1 VTRAEGVEEVRGVED
16 LSWGGRASHL
26 RPAVHEPPGRL
37 GDERPRD
44 GVDVAAGRRDP
55 ALPRAAAHD
64 DVNDELLRR
73 AAVLVDSA
81 GSRCRGVPDVV

>member
-1 VTRAEGVEEVRGVED
+1 VQEVRGGED
-16 LSWGGRASHL
+16 LSRCGRAPHL
-26 RPAVHEPPGRL
+26 RAAVHEPPGRL

-44 GVDVAAGRRDP
+44 RVDVASGGRDP
-55 ALPRAAAHD
+55 ALLRTAAHD
-64 DVNDELLRR
+64 DVDDELLRR